1 VAHVL
6 AGGAALRGGHSFGDE
21 AGATRQQVVPRRWV
35 DFVWQSTASAGQ
47 NAAVPRL
54 YYIIMWFLDK
64 KIPFRVALSCG
75 LFQVKL
81 MKRLLLVLSG
91 LLLGLGAGAQTKPA
105 ELLLLG
111 TFHFH
116 NPGADIVKTKSFDV
130 LAPRAQAELETVT
143 GRLSQWHPDK
153 VFVEWDWNNQPE
165 LDALYQLY
173 LGGQYE
179 QAILAKYAKPGQRDF
194 YLKNEIIQLAF
205 RTAKKAGLPRVYAFD
220 YTKTTFPFDSV
231 QKAMQQAHQ
240 QVLMQ
245 RIGDLFK
252 KVEADQNQKLGT
264 FTLTQLLL
272 DFNTPRSLAENKGLY
287 LDLLNKAG
295 SVGSFTGP
303 WLVSEWYRR
312 NLYMYSVVQK
322 TVEPTDKRV
331 LVLVGSGHAAMMQDF
346 AQYDTAFK
354 LTSLKDVLK

>member
-1 VAHVL
+1 MKNL
-6 AGGAALRGGHSFGDE
+6 LFLLGA
-21 AGATRQQVVPRRWV
+21 
-35 DFVWQSTASAGQ
+35 
-47 NAAVPRL
+47 
-54 YYIIMWFLDK
+54 
-64 KIPFRVALSCG
+64 
-75 LFQVKL
+75 
-81 MKRLLLVLSG
+81 LLLS
-91 LLLGLGAGAQTKPA
+91 LGAPAQTKPA

-130 LAPRAQAELETVT
+130 LAPKAQAELETMT

-153 VFVEWDWNNQPE
+153 VFVEWDWNSQAE

-179 QAILAKYAKPGQRDF
+179 QAIRAKYAKPGQRDF

-205 RTAKKAGLPRVYAFD
+205 RTAKKAGLKRVYAFD
-220 YTKTTFPFDSV
+220 YTKTSFPFDSV

-240 QVLMQ
+240 DALMQ
-245 RIGDLFK
+245 RIGETFK
-252 KVEADQNQKLGT
+252 KVEAEQNQKLST
-264 FTLTQLLL
+264 LTLTQLLL
-272 DFNTPRSLAENKGLY
+272 DFNTPQSNRENKGAY

-295 SVGSFTGP
+295 SIGSFAGP

-322 TVEPTDKRV
+322 TVEPADQRV
-331 LVLVGSGHAAMMQDF
+331 LVLAGAGHTAMLREF
-346 AQYDTAFK
+346 AEYDSRFRLK
-354 LTSLKDVLK
+354 ELKDVVK